1 MCYKKKRKEKKNC
14 CHLNYC
20 CARVCCVHS
29 LSLVSVCVQRVL
41 SLYISLSLSLLQ
53 HKSSSVFV
61 SSAVLL
67 LLFSNF
73 NHERKRKLTW
83 WIYKFSPSLLTF
95 VCIFF
100 VENIQCTHHTH
111 TFTHSYTHTPH
122 TSIYCGTHCMLSL
135 FVVIL
140 LHATFAP
147 HSFYLLIRLR
157 LELSLSRP
165 PCLYLSISLSPS
177 PTPCSARANV
187 LLCTQI

>member
-1 MCYKKKRKEKKNC
+1 M
-14 CHLNYC
+14 L
-20 CARVCCVHS
+20 CARVLRSFS

-95 VCIFF
+95 VCIFLLKIH
-100 VENIQCTHHTH
+100 NAHTTHTHLHTH
-111 TFTHSYTHTPH
+111 TRTLHTQAFIVGPTVCYHYLLSHCFTPH
-122 TSIYCGTHCMLSL
+122 SRHIHFICW
-135 FVVIL
+135 FVFV
-140 LHATFAP
+140 
-147 HSFYLLIRLR
+147 
-157 LELSLSRP
+157 
-165 PCLYLSISLSPS
+165 
-177 PTPCSARANV
+177 
-187 LLCTQI
+187 

>member
-1 MCYKKKRKEKKNC
+1 M
-14 CHLNYC
+14 L
-20 CARVCCVHS
+20 CARVLRSFS

-95 VCIFF
+95 VCIFLLLKIH
-100 VENIQCTHHTH
+100 NA
-111 TFTHSYTHTPH
+111 HTPH
-122 TSIYCGTHCMLSL
+122 TYTLIHAHSTHKHLL
-135 FVVIL
+135 WDPLYVIIICC
-140 LHATFAP
+140 HIASRHIRATFILSVDSS
-147 HSFYLLIRLR
+147 SFRA
-157 LELSLSRP
+157 LSLSRP
-165 PCLYLSISLSPS
+165 PCLYLSISLSLRPPPPVQRELMFYYVHKFS
-177 PTPCSARANV
+177 WV
-187 LLCTQI
+187 IIFLKFF

>member
-1 MCYKKKRKEKKNC
+1 MCVTKKKRKEKKKRIVAT
-14 CHLNYC
+14 LIIVVR
-20 CARVCCVHS
+20 ACVAFILS

-73 NHERKRKLTW
+73 NHERKIKLTW

-95 VCIFF
+95 VCIFLLKIH
-100 VENIQCTHHTH
+100 NAHTTHIHTH
-111 TFTHSYTHTPH
+111 IHSYTHTPH

-157 LELSLSRP
+157 LELSLSP
-165 PCLYLSISLSPS
+165 APMSLSLYFSLSVPH
-177 PTPCSARANV
+177 PLFSAS
-187 LLCTQI
+187 

>member
-1 MCYKKKRKEKKNC
+1 M
-14 CHLNYC
+14 L
-20 CARVCCVHS
+20 CARVLRSFS
-29 LSLVSVCVQRVL
+29 LSRLSVRAKGAF
-41 SLYISLSLSLLQ
+41 SLYFSLTLSLLQ

-95 VCIFF
+95 VCIF
-100 VENIQCTHHTH
+100 CWKYTTHTHHTH
-111 TFTHSYTHTPH
+111 THSYTHTPH

-135 FVVIL
+135 FVVTL

-157 LELSLSRP
+157 LELSLSP
-165 PCLYLSISLSPS
+165 APHVSISLFLSLRPPPPVQRELMFYYVHKFS
-177 PTPCSARANV
+177 WV
-187 LLCTQI
+187 LIFLKFF

>member
-1 MCYKKKRKEKKNC
+1 M
-14 CHLNYC
+14 L
-20 CARVCCVHS
+20 CARVLRSFS

-100 VENIQCTHHTH
+100 VENTQRTHTTHIHTH
-111 TFTHSYTHTPH
+111 TRTLHTQAFIVGPTVCYHYLLSHCFTPH
-122 TSIYCGTHCMLSL
+122 SRHIHFICW
-135 FVVIL
+135 FVFV
-140 LHATFAP
+140 
-147 HSFYLLIRLR
+147 
-157 LELSLSRP
+157 
-165 PCLYLSISLSPS
+165 
-177 PTPCSARANV
+177 
-187 LLCTQI
+187 

>member
-1 MCYKKKRKEKKNC
+1 M
-14 CHLNYC
+14 L
-20 CARVCCVHS
+20 CARVLRSFS

-100 VENIQCTHHTH
+100 VENTQRTHTTHIHTH
-111 TFTHSYTHTPH
+111 THSYTHTPH

-135 FVVIL
+135 FVVTL

-157 LELSLSRP
+157 LELSIPP